1 MGYKKQIEVK
11 LDLWDTDIKKLE
23 EIADEHD
30 VTFDRLVTEVLLSY
44 KALKKENR
52 EFLSK
57 KQLLEKLK
65 ENADF
70 WEANPNASY
79 YDIEQMENFI
89 VDILGDYFEDV
100 YTSGET
106 MRIIFKE

>member
-1 MGYKKQIEVK
+1 MGYKKQINVK
-11 LDLWDTDIKKLE
+11 LNLWDTDVKKIE
-23 EIADEHD
+23 EIAKEYD
-30 VTFDRLVTEVLLSY
+30 VTLDELVTEVLLSY
-44 KALKKENR
+44 KALKKEYR
-52 EFLSK
+52 EVLSK

-70 WEANPNASY
+70 WEANPDACY
-79 YDIEQMENFI
+79 YDIEEMENFI
-89 VDILGDYFEDV
+89 VDILGDYFEDI